1 MSLITHIKAREI
13 LDSRGNPTIEVEVH
27 TKNTKSVAK
36 VPSGASTGSRE
47 ALELRDKNSKYA
59 NNWFESKGVMQA
71 VDNVNKIIAKEIIG
85 MDVFNQELIDKKM
98 IEVDGTEFK
107 SKLGANAILGV
118 SIAVAKAAAQEKNL
132 ELFQY
137 LGSKD
142 SKTLPLP
149 MLNILNGGAHAA
161 NTIDFQEFMIMPLAA
176 TTFKESLQIANKIFH
191 TLKKLL
197 KLANQNTTVGDEGGF
212 APNLHTNEEALDF
225 IIKAIK
231 EAGYNPSTSGKNAVA
246 IALDAAA
253 SEFYDDEKQVYIFKK
268 FEAAKKLKP
277 EDFQNYKDYKSTF
290 TSEELVDYYAKL
302 INSYPIISIE
312 DSHSEN
318 DWKGFQLMVEKF
330 GDYVQ
335 IVGDDLIVT
344 NPKYIQKAI
353 SSNAINSALIKMNQ
367 IGTLTETI
375 EAIKLAQ
382 SQGYTAVISHRSGE
396 TEDTTI
402 ADLAVA
408 FNTGQI
414 KTGSLSRTDRIAK
427 YNRLLVIEEILG
439 PEIIFDTKQ
448 SFSNLKVQK

>member
-1 MSLITHIKAREI
+1 MPSIIDIKAREI
-13 LDSRGNPTIEVEVH
+13 LDSRGNPTIEVELK
-27 TKNTKSVAK
+27 TENTKAVAK

-59 NNWFESKGVMQA
+59 NNWFGSKGVMQA
-71 VDNVNKIIAKEIIG
+71 VDNVNNIIAKEIIG
-85 MDVFNQELIDKKM
+85 MDVFEQELIDNKM
-98 IEVDGTEFK
+98 IELDGTEFK

-118 SIAVAKAAAQEKNL
+118 SIAVARAAAQEKKI
-132 ELFQY
+132 ELYQY
-137 LGSKD
+137 LGTKD

-161 NTIDFQEFMIMPLAA
+161 NTIDFQEFMIMPLGAK
-176 TTFKESLQIANKIFH
+176 TFKESLQIANKVFH
-191 TLKKLL
+191 TLQKLL

-212 APNLHTNEEALDF
+212 APNLHTHEEALDF

-231 EAGYNPSTSGKNAVA
+231 EAGYNPATSGENAVA

-253 SEFYDDEKQVYIFKK
+253 SEFYNEDKEVYTFKK
-268 FEAAKKLKP
+268 FEFAKNLNP
-277 EDFQNYKDYKSTF
+277 ENFKDYKNYKSTF
-290 TSEELVDYYAKL
+290 TTEELVNYYEKL

-318 DWKGFQLMVEKF
+318 DWKGFEMMVAKF
-330 GDYVQ
+330 GNRVQ

-353 SSNAINSALIKMNQ
+353 NDKAINSALIKMNQ

-375 EAIKLAQ
+375 KAIKLAQ
-382 SQGYTAVISHRSGE
+382 SNGYTAVISHRSGE

-439 PEIIFDTKQ
+439 SDSVFDTQK
-448 SFSNLKVQK
+448 SFSNLKR

>member
-1 MSLITHIKAREI
+1 MPSIIDIKAREI
-13 LDSRGNPTIEVEVH
+13 LDSRGNPTIEVELK
-27 TKNTKSVAK
+27 TENTKAVAK

-59 NNWFESKGVMQA
+59 NNWFGSKGVMQA
-71 VDNVNKIIAKEIIG
+71 VDNVNNIIAKEIIG
-85 MDVFNQELIDKKM
+85 MDVFEQELIDNKM
-98 IEVDGTEFK
+98 IELDGTEFK

-118 SIAVAKAAAQEKNL
+118 SIAVARAAAQEKKL
-132 ELFQY
+132 ELYQY
-137 LGSKD
+137 LGTKD

-161 NTIDFQEFMIMPLAA
+161 NTIDFQEFMIMPLGAK
-176 TTFKESLQIANKIFH
+176 TFKESLQIANKVFH
-191 TLKKLL
+191 TLQKLL

-212 APNLHTNEEALDF
+212 APNLHTHEETLDF

-231 EAGYNPSTSGKNAVA
+231 EAGYNPATSGENAVA

-253 SEFYDDEKQVYIFKK
+253 SEFYNEDKEVYTFKK
-268 FEAAKKLKP
+268 FEFAKNLNP
-277 EDFQNYKDYKSTF
+277 ENFKDYENYKSTF
-290 TSEELVDYYAKL
+290 TTEELVNYYEKL

-318 DWKGFQLMVEKF
+318 DWKGFKMMVEKF
-330 GDYVQ
+330 GNRVQ

-344 NPKYIQKAI
+344 NSKYIQKAI
-353 SSNAINSALIKMNQ
+353 NEKAINSALIKMNQ

-375 EAIKLAQ
+375 KAIKLAQ
-382 SQGYTAVISHRSGE
+382 SNGYTAVISHRSGE

-439 PEIIFDTKQ
+439 SDSIFDTQK
-448 SFSNLKVQK
+448 SFNNLKG

>member
-1 MSLITHIKAREI
+1 MPVIIDIKAREI
-13 LDSRGNPTIEVEVH
+13 LDSRGNPTIEVELK
-27 TKNTKSVAK
+27 TENTKSVAK

-59 NNWFESKGVMQA
+59 NNWFGSKGVMQA
-71 VDNVNKIIAKEIIG
+71 VDNVNNIIAKEIIG
-85 MDVFNQELIDKKM
+85 MDVFEQELIDNKM
-98 IEVDGTEFK
+98 IELDGTEFK

-118 SIAVAKAAAQEKNL
+118 SIAVARAAAQEKKL
-132 ELFQY
+132 ELYQY
-137 LGSKD
+137 LGTKD

-161 NTIDFQEFMIMPLAA
+161 NTIDFQEFMIMPLGAK
-176 TTFKESLQIANKIFH
+176 TFKESLQIANKVFH
-191 TLKKLL
+191 TLQKLL

-212 APNLHTNEEALDF
+212 APNLHTHEEALDF

-231 EAGYNPSTSGKNAVA
+231 EAGYNPATSGENAVA

-253 SEFYDDEKQVYIFKK
+253 SEFYNEDKEVYTFKK
-268 FEAAKKLKP
+268 FEFAKNLNP
-277 EDFQNYKDYKSTF
+277 ENFKDYENYKSTF
-290 TSEELVDYYAKL
+290 TTEELVNYYEKL

-318 DWKGFQLMVEKF
+318 DWKGFEMMVAKF
-330 GDYVQ
+330 GNRVQ

-353 SSNAINSALIKMNQ
+353 NEKAINSALIKMNQ

-375 EAIKLAQ
+375 KAIKLAQ
-382 SQGYTAVISHRSGE
+382 SNGYTAVISHRSGE

-439 PEIIFDTKQ
+439 SDSIFDTQK
-448 SFSNLKVQK
+448 SFNNLKG